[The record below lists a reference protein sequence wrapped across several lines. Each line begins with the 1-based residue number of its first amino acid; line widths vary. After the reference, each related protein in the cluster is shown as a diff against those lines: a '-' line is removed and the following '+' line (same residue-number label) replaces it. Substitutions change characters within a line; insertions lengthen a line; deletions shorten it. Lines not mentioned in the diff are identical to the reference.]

1 MIVIPTLLRQLHLVA
16 IKDGKKVIDRPIDF
30 DTIDLLTK
38 RFNSKK
44 QYSPLS
50 KMVFDELNRLS
61 QIPIHK
67 TSRKFQKTGS
77 GVVYFNNTNDLI
89 DRLEL
94 LGGSILASNNG
105 VKSEFSQ
112 VAHSLGLLIIIN
124 LMSF

>member
-1 MIVIPTLLRQLHLVA
+1 ML
-16 IKDGKKVIDRPIDF
+16 DRPIDF

-44 QYSPLS
+44 QYSPFS
-50 KMVFDELNRLS
+50 KTVFDELNRLS
-61 QIPIHK
+61 QMPMHE
-67 TSRKFQKTGS
+67 TSRKSQKIGS

-94 LGGSILASNNG
+94 LGGSILAGNNG

-112 VAHSLGLLIIIN
+112 VPHTLNKLGAIDNHQRNELLREYVI
-124 LMSF
+124 